1 MLKIVSTVGAISGN
15 EAGDSIFMPL
25 LTRAPEAINT
35 LNTSARD
42 SKGIRLRCHGRCHAC
57 F

>member
-25 LTRAPEAINT
+25 RYPYARSNQHPKHY
-35 LNTSARD
+35 SAGLQGNPAEVPR
-42 SKGIRLRCHGRCHAC
+42 
-57 F
+57 